1 MYKIVWK
8 ERVLDDFHDLSPV
21 MVFQIKKKIEEYLL
35 QAPKELGKPL
45 KGRYKGLYRYRFGNY
60 RVIYSIA
67 TDEMLVT
74 VVKVG
79 HRKEIY
85 DG

>member
-1 MYKIVWK
+1 MYKIIWK
-8 ERVLDDFHDLSPV
+8 ESVQDDFNDISPI
-21 MVFQIKKKIEEYLL
+21 MVFQIKKKIEDYLL

-74 VVKVG
+74 IIKVG
-79 HRKEIY
+79 HRKEVY
-85 DG
+85 EV

>member
-1 MYKIVWK
+1 MYRIVWK
-8 ERVLDDFHDLSPV
+8 ESVVDDFHDISPI
-21 MVFQIKKKIEEYLL
+21 MVFRIKKKIEDYLL

-45 KGRYKGLYRYRFGNY
+45 KGRYKGLYRYRFGDY
-60 RVIYSIA
+60 RVIYSIS

-74 VVKVG
+74 IVKVG